1 MSDVSRYSDSSST
14 LYVGCQPSVL
24 SDRAGRIVAVGSSA
38 RDSAIGDVK
47 VVELEGRALP
57 GLGDAHIHLDELVL
71 LRLGLD
77 LHRTGSRQEVLEV
90 VRAASRS
97 AAPEAWIVGRGWN
110 YSSWPQPQL
119 PSRHDLDE
127 AGGGRSVLL
136 ASKDEHSVWVSSS
149 ALRLAGITKETPDP
163 VDGVIDREPE
173 GAPSGIIRE
182 AWQRLFAGM
191 LPRPGRAE
199 YQRLLASV
207 VSDLGRVGLCTVHTM
222 DPGETLF
229 ALQSLREQDLLPL
242 RVVVNLPVDQ
252 LTAAQQLGI
261 RTGWG
266 DGRLRVW
273 GIKAFMDGSLGSRTA
288 EMLDGTGVARIPD
301 PALHDL
307 IERCLDAELNLCLH
321 AIGDGAVH
329 RALVALEP
337 HAGSWPL
344 WRPRIE
350 HAQCVDPSDIARF
363 LRAGA
368 IASMQPIHAISDR
381 EMADSVWGK
390 TAGNAYAWGRLAE
403 AGVPLAFGSDAPVES
418 PDPLKG
424 LDAAVGWRSRVGW
437 YPGLALSEPRALDA
451 YTLGVA
457 YAAGMEKECGRLAP
471 GYRCDLTVVS
481 GDQVVATV
489 VDGKL
494 VFGRGIAPV

>member
-1 MSDVSRYSDSSST
+1 
-14 LYVGCQPSVL
+14 
-24 SDRAGRIVAVGSSA
+24 
-38 RDSAIGDVK
+38 
-47 VVELEGRALP
+47 
-57 GLGDAHIHLDELVL
+57 
-71 LRLGLD
+71 
-77 LHRTGSRQEVLEV
+77 
-90 VRAASRS
+90 
-97 AAPEAWIVGRGWN
+97 
-110 YSSWPQPQL
+110 
-119 PSRHDLDE
+119 
-127 AGGGRSVLL
+127 
-136 ASKDEHSVWVSSS
+136 
-149 ALRLAGITKETPDP
+149 TKETPDP

-173 GAPSGIIRE
+173 GAPSGILRE
-182 AWQRLFAGM
+182 AWQRLFAEM

-207 VSDLGRVGLCTVHTM
+207 ISDLGRVGLSTVHTM

-242 RVVVNLPVDQ
+242 RVVVNLPADR

-266 DGRLRVW
+266 DGHLRVW

-321 AIGDGAVH
+321 AIGDGAIH

-337 HAGSWPL
+337 HRGSWPL

-350 HAQCVDPSDIARF
+350 HAQCVDPSDIPRF

-368 IASMQPIHAISDR
+368 IASMQPLHAISDR

-390 TAGNAYAWGRLAE
+390 TASNAYAWGRLAE

-437 YPGLALSEPRALDA
+437 YPELALSEPRALGA

-471 GYRCDLTVVS
+471 GYWCDLTVVS

-494 VFGRGIAPV
+494 IFGRGLAPA